1 MNEIQDIFNK
11 NSDISV
17 KDILSH
23 SGEQNKKKVTYS
35 RFYNQPIL
43 STSKYWRGDFFQPLT
58 LSQEQKKAIGESCF
72 FCSSKST
79 INHYDN
85 LILEEATGNNA
96 VVCVCSLCQL
106 PRYLGQTL
114 LEGKGTVSFVKELSQ
129 TEINNISRYVILSAY
144 VNDLPS
150 SKLDKL
156 HINNEFSA
164 WLKDSYSEL
173 QGLNAALTLNSESV
187 FKHLNAKNAAFNVYL
202 AEILSHIKT
211 SNPETYANRQNI
223 FKNVVIIPTGNAYSE
238 QEKLVLLKEGTF
250 SKKAMDST
258 FTKMEEWTK

>member
-35 RFYNQPIL
+35 RFSNQPIL

-96 VVCVCSLCQL
+96 VVCVCS
-106 PRYLGQTL
+106 RATFAHRAARSN
-114 LEGKGTVSFVKELSQ
+114 SFWAYPKY
-129 TEINNISRYVILSAY
+129 INA
-144 VNDLPS
+144 
-150 SKLDKL
+150 
-156 HINNEFSA
+156 
-164 WLKDSYSEL
+164 
-173 QGLNAALTLNSESV
+173 T
-187 FKHLNAKNAAFNVYL
+187 
-202 AEILSHIKT
+202 
-211 SNPETYANRQNI
+211 
-223 FKNVVIIPTGNAYSE
+223 
-238 QEKLVLLKEGTF
+238 
-250 SKKAMDST
+250 
-258 FTKMEEWTK
+258 